1 MIYLDT
7 SVALKAVLAEPESPT
22 VLTWMR
28 ERIDAAEII
37 VSSRLLRT
45 EMYRVAYREDLPT
58 DQVDLI
64 LDKVN
69 LIDLDRLI
77 VDAAAAI
84 NHHVKTLDAIHL
96 ATAVQ
101 LIEDGIV
108 LCTHD
113 RAKAD
118 VGERLGL
125 TVLGPTGLGQAQ
137 PATP

>member
-28 ERIDAAEII
+28 ERVDAAEVI

-45 EMYRVAYREDLPT
+45 EMYRVAYREDLAT
-58 DQVDLI
+58 DLVDMV

-69 LIDLDRLI
+69 LIDIDRGI

-84 NHHVKTLDAIHL
+84 NHHVRTLDAIHL

-101 LIEDGIV
+101 LIDDGIV

-113 RAKAD
+113 RAMAD
-118 VGERLGL
+118 VAERLGL
-125 TVLGPTGLGQAQ
+125 TAFGPT
-137 PATP
+137 